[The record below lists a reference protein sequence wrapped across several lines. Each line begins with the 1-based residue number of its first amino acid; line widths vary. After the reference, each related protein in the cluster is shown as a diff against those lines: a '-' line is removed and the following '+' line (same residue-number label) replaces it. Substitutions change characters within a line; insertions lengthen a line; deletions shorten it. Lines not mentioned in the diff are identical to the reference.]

1 MKRASGGHGPR
12 TTATYS
18 SSVPLI
24 LAFYSLAKK
33 VEHAS
38 VSYEYACA
46 KHSMFI
52 TRRSS

>member
-24 LAFYSLAKK
+24 LAFYSLAKE
-33 VEHAS
+33 VEHAF